1 MNKEELIRE
10 AFQAMKNTYSPY
22 SNFPVGAALLTKDGR
37 VFYGANIENASYP
50 AGNCAERSALFSAY
64 SNGVRKDD
72 IEALAIVSEGKRISS
87 PCGICRQVLHELLNP
102 DTPIYLANRT
112 ETKTVTPQ
120 EILPDAFGR
129 EDLAE

>member
-50 AGNCAERSALFSAY
+50 ALFSAY

-120 EILPDAFGR
+120 EILPDAFGK